1 MIVLH
6 VRVDH
11 QDPVLQMLLTVFH
24 FLGIGK
30 IFAGEQHQIITS
42 RLVQMVV
49 QIARLL
55 EYCVPQLVIGVHQ
68 EEQLRQQPPPL
79 QQLQPV
85 KTHVSFTHYA
95 FYVFLAKT
103 KENI

>member
-1 MIVLH
+1 MIVQR

-11 QDPVLQMLLTVFH
+11 QDPVLQTLLTVFH

-30 IFAGEQHQIITS
+30 IFAGEQHLITTL
-42 RLVQMVV
+42 RLVLMAA

-85 KTHVSFTHYA
+85 KTHVSLSH
-95 FYVFLAKT
+95 
-103 KENI
+103 

>member
-1 MIVLH
+1 MIVQR

-11 QDPVLQMLLTVFH
+11 QDPVLQTLLTVFH

-30 IFAGEQHQIITS
+30 IFAGEQHLITTL
-42 RLVQMVV
+42 RLVLMAA
-49 QIARLL
+49 QIAQLL

-85 KTHVSFTHYA
+85 KTHVCFIHCA
-95 FYVFLAKT
+95 FYVYLAK
-103 KENI
+103 IQI